1 MLCCTFGFDALAGG
15 VVMGIVEF
23 RRDFGH
29 PFAGDYIVD
38 ADWQLGFQAATLFGI
53 VGGGLLAG
61 LAINRFGRQTKIAG
75 AYAMSIGGTFLQVF
89 ASTPAEFFGGKVL
102 TGIVSSLMCP
112 TLVDESGMRNAR
124 PRWMVVSLTQFC

>member
-29 PFAGDYIVD
+29 PFAGDYVVD

-61 LAINRFGRQTKIAG
+61 LAINRFGRQATFAG
-75 AYAMSIGGTFLQVF
+75 AYIMSISGTFLQVF
-89 ASTPAEFFGGKVL
+89 ATTPAEFFGGKVL
-102 TGIVSSLMCP
+102 TG
-112 TLVDESGMRNAR
+112 
-124 PRWMVVSLTQFC
+124 VVSV